1 MKKLAII
8 GAGPMASI
16 YAGRARELGIESHCF
31 AWAQGAVARDD
42 VDVFHDIS
50 VMDIDAIEAV
60 CRREGIGG
68 VLPTTELTIY
78 PTAAVAHRLGLVA
91 NDPEVAARITDK
103 YRNRELVEHVEGL
116 YQPRFALINTAADVA
131 ELDISYPVVV
141 KPTAEG
147 GKRGVTV
154 VSSQSELAD
163 AFAYA
168 QSEKK
173 DASGVI
179 VEEFLAGG
187 TEYSVESLSY
197 RGEHR
202 IIQVTEKWSSGAPHC
217 VELGHHQPANL
228 SDALRSEVERVL
240 SEALTAIGLR
250 YGCCHT
256 EIKIIDGKIYL
267 IEFNARPGGDHI
279 SYPLTELSTGY
290 PYITGMI
297 QIAFDE
303 FELPDTSSFEHNY
316 AGVCFVTEQT
326 KELKQIFDTCEQF
339 DWLYE
344 KHQATDALE
353 QLVHNRG
360 YDTNYFIYFSRDSRP
375 SFLSEV
381 ILPPR

>member
-16 YAGRARELGIESHCF
+16 YATRARELGIESHCF
-31 AWAQGAVARDD
+31 AWGQGASARDD

-50 VMDIDAIEAV
+50 IMDIDAIESA
-60 CRREGIGG
+60 CRQIGIGG

-78 PTAAVAHRLGLVA
+78 PTAVVANRLGLVA
-91 NDPEVAARITDK
+91 NEPSVAARITDK
-103 YRNRELVEHVEGL
+103 YRNRELVKDVEGL
-116 YQPRFALINTAADVA
+116 HQPWFSLIR
-131 ELDISYPVVV
+131 ELDDAAISGFPYPIVV

-154 VSSQSELAD
+154 VANQAELSEAL
-163 AFAYA
+163 AYA
-168 QSEKK
+168 RSEKK
-173 DASGVI
+173 DASDVI
-179 VEEFLAGG
+179 IEEYLDGG
-187 TEYSVESLSY
+187 TEYSIESLSY

-217 VELGHHQPANL
+217 VELGHHQPANI
-228 SDALRSEVERVL
+228 SHGMRAKIERVMQDALS
-240 SEALTAIGLR
+240 AIGME

-256 EIKIIDGKIYL
+256 EIKIIDGEIYL

-297 QIAFDE
+297 QIAFDC
-303 FELPDTSSFEHNY
+303 FELPDVSKFESNY
-316 AGVCFVTEQT
+316 AGICFITEQT
-326 KELKQIFDTCEQF
+326 KDLKQLFDVCDGY

-344 KHQATDALE
+344 KHQATAELE
-353 QLVHNRG
+353 QLTHNHG
-360 YDTNYFIYFSRDSRP
+360 YDTNYFIYFSKDERP
-375 SFLSEV
+375 DFLAKH
-381 ILPPR
+381 